1 MDIAALIE
9 HSVRED
15 IDQRRAGIASLKRA
29 LVRTARLRDR
39 VRRKAK
45 GEDNMLAKV
54 LDWHEIAT
62 RSNIQKH
69 EESVRSMERSLEILR
84 DYSFADEFSTA
95 AADDVSGA
103 LHDALKALD
112 QLAVML
118 KSSPAGPEV
127 ILGEPSP
134 SAFG

>member
-1 MDIAALIE
+1 
-9 HSVRED
+9 
-15 IDQRRAGIASLKRA
+15 
-29 LVRTARLRDR
+29 
-39 VRRKAK
+39 
-45 GEDNMLAKV
+45 
-54 LDWHEIAT
+54 
-62 RSNIQKH
+62 
-69 EESVRSMERSLEILR
+69 MERSLEILR

>member
-1 MDIAALIE
+1 
-9 HSVRED
+9 
-15 IDQRRAGIASLKRA
+15 
-29 LVRTARLRDR
+29 
-39 VRRKAK
+39 
-45 GEDNMLAKV
+45 
-54 LDWHEIAT
+54 
-62 RSNIQKH
+62 
-69 EESVRSMERSLEILR
+69 
-84 DYSFADEFSTA
+84 
-95 AADDVSGA
+95 